1 MTETTYPTFG
11 VEHITPAF
19 AERVLETK
27 NAKNRKVKPANL
39 KRLITSIDNGEW
51 ILTNQGIA
59 FDKDGNL
66 LDGQHRLL
74 AIVKTGKTLPI
85 MVARNMDPKIFH
97 CVDTGTARTAADGLY
112 IKGSAAAKHLAAGIK
127 VYLLYKNYP
136 KGTWRNVVVPTH
148 MEIHN
153 EYEKQKSDWDTIIQE
168 MRIYHSK
175 FHYFHLSAGIPFYKL
190 VLEKKFKQKIL
201 IQFLTQ
207 FSEGTNLEIDNPI
220 LSYRN
225 QLMQKGFRL
234 RGSFYQRYQ
243 LNAFIRLFNFHINKV
258 KKTRFMAPP
267 SDVANVLT
275 IQDPT
280 LDQMEG
286 II

>member
-1 MTETTYPTFG
+1 
-11 VEHITPAF
+11 
-19 AERVLETK
+19 
-27 NAKNRKVKPANL
+27 
-39 KRLITSIDNGEW
+39 
-51 ILTNQGIA
+51 
-59 FDKDGNL
+59 
-66 LDGQHRLL
+66 
-74 AIVKTGKTLPI
+74 
-85 MVARNMDPKIFH
+85 
-97 CVDTGTARTAADGLY
+97 
-112 IKGSAAAKHLAAGIK
+112 
-127 VYLLYKNYP
+127 
-136 KGTWRNVVVPTH
+136 
-148 MEIHN
+148 ME
-153 EYEKQKSDWDTIIQE
+153 
-168 MRIYHSK
+168 
-175 FHYFHLSAGIPFYKL
+175 
-190 VLEKKFKQKIL
+190 
-201 IQFLTQ
+201 FLTQ

-275 IQDPT
+275 IQEPT

>member
-39 KRLITSIDNGEW
+39 KRLISSIDNGEW

-59 FDKDGNL
+59 FDADGNL

-74 AIVKTGKTLPI
+74 AICKTGKTLPI
-85 MVARNMDPKIFH
+85 MVARNMDPKIFN

-112 IKGSAAAKHLAAGIK
+112 IKGSAASKHLAAGIK
-127 VYLLYKNYP
+127 VYLLYRNYP
-136 KGTWRNVVVPTH
+136 KGTWRNVTVPTH
-148 MEIHN
+148 IEIHN
-153 EYEKQKSDWDTIIQE
+153 EYERQKEDWDKIINE
-168 MRIYHSK
+168 MGIYHRK
-175 FHYFHLSAGIPFYKL
+175 FHCFHLSVGVPFYKL
-190 VLEKKFKQKIL
+190 VLEKNYKKEILSEFFK
-201 IQFLTQ
+201 Q
-207 FSEGTNLEIDNPI
+207 FSEGVNLEIDNPI
-220 LSYRN
+220 LSFRN
-225 QLMQKGFRL
+225 QLMQKGFRI

-243 LNAFIRLFNFHINKV
+243 LNAFIRLFNFHINGV

-267 SDVANVLT
+267 SDLTDVLT
-275 IQDPT
+275 IQNPT
-280 LDQMEG
+280 LEQMEES
-286 II
+286 I

>member
-1 MTETTYPTFG
+1 MTETTLPTFG
-11 VEHITPAF
+11 IEQITPDF
-19 AERVLETK
+19 AERVLEEK
-27 NAKNRKVKPANL
+27 NTKNRKVKPANL

-59 FDKDGNL
+59 FDKEGNL

-112 IKGSAAAKHLAAGIK
+112 IKGSAASKHLAAGIK
-127 VYLLYKNYP
+127 VYLLYKTYP
-136 KGTWRNVVVPTH
+136 KGTWRNVTVPTH

-153 EYEKQKSDWDTIIQE
+153 EYERQKEDWDKIIYE
-168 MRIYHSK
+168 MGIYHRK
-175 FHYFHLSAGIPFYKL
+175 FHCFHLSAGIPFYKL
-190 VLEKKFKQKIL
+190 VQEKKYKQEIL
-201 IQFLTQ
+201 TEFLTQ
-207 FSEGTNLEIDNPI
+207 FSEGVNLEIDNPI
-220 LSYRN
+220 LSFRN

-243 LNAFIRLFNFHINKV
+243 LNAFIRLVNFHINKV

-267 SDVANVLT
+267 SDVGNVLT
-275 IQDPT
+275 IQDPR

-286 II
+286 IL